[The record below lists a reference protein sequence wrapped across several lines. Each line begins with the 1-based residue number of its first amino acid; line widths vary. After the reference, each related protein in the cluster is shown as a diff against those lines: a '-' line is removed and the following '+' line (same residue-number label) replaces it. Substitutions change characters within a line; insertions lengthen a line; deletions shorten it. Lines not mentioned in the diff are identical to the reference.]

1 MRDILSVKS
10 DELKKILGH
19 LASSFEEERLYEL
32 LIKASSCFDE
42 KSLGFNNFEL
52 AIYLQFYELESL
64 YDFTQTYELSK
75 EFYLDY
81 DYLMKDNLCE
91 NVYVMHNGLDF
102 LIVYHGTQY
111 EALQTLN
118 SEYTTH
124 LIFNYYDK
132 KEEADTKRCYL
143 KKEKTNTKLTVKPL
157 KRNFYNFRKN
167 EKSN

>member
-1 MRDILSVKS
+1 MRDILSIKS

-32 LIKASSCFDE
+32 LTKASNCFDK
-42 KSLGFNNFEL
+42 KSLEFNNFEL

-64 YDFTQTYELSK
+64 YDFASRSGLDK
-75 EFYLDY
+75 EFYQTY
-81 DYLMKDNLCE
+81 GYLMKDDICDD
-91 NVYVMHNGLDF
+91 VYVMHDGLDF
-102 LIVYHGTQY
+102 LIVYYGAQF

-132 KEEADTKRCYL
+132 KEEADTKRCCL